1 MSACVYLLCREV
13 CWPAK
18 TVSAVLLR
26 LGGHITEQ
34 EKGSPFRGHGA
45 QVFSIHVRQHHAWP
59 DCTTLLCRTIN
70 IYIIYIYIYII
81 YIYTHIIYIYITLHV
96 YIYIIMYIMYVHNT
110 HIGIGKS

>member
-70 IYIIYIYIYII
+70 IYIIYIYIYLH
-81 YIYTHIIYIYITLHV
+81 YIYTHTHYIYIYYITCI
-96 YIYIIMYIMYVHNT
+96 YIYNYVYYVCT
-110 HIGIGKS
+110 